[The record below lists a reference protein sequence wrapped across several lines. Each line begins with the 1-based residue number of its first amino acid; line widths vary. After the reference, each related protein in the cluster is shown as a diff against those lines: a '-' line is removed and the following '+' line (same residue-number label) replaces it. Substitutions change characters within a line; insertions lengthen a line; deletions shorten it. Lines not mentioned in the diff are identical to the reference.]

1 MIFKGGLFMLLFGAL
16 VPHAAI
22 IIREIGGAETDKVAK
37 TATAMNKLAGLFKDL
52 APETVLVF
60 SPHGPVLGT
69 ELPIRGDETL
79 EGNLRQFGWHRSW
92 TFQNDREL
100 VALITAE
107 VEAEGLA
114 ATVLERETYPSYGLR
129 SGLDHGVMVPLSFLA
144 ESPFRLVATG
154 ICYYYPPEK
163 QYALGVAIGRA
174 LRKTSRR
181 VAVVA
186 SGDLSHCLIPGAPV
200 AYNPRGEEFDRLLVK
215 LVQENRAE
223 EIVRLDP
230 ELVEE
235 AAECGYRSILMLL
248 GVFEG
253 LERET
258 EVLSYEGPFGVGYAV
273 ATFMPG
279 AENPACRLL
288 PVLQEKRAAEVAAR
302 RQQESAPV
310 RLARRTVENYL
321 KNKGERVGEEE
332 EEPGLPA
339 ELPQRAGVFV
349 SIKKHGE
356 LRGCIGTI
364 YPTRSSLAREIMANA
379 LAAAFQDPRF
389 PPVSEDELEDLV
401 YSVDILKSPEPVR
414 GLGDLDPERYGVIV
428 RRGHRSGLLLPNLEG
443 IDTPEEQVAI
453 ARRKAGIGPNEPVEL
468 ERFEVVRFY

>member
-1 MIFKGGLFMLLFGAL
+1 MLLFGAL

-22 IIREIGGAETDKVAK
+22 IIREIGGAETDKVAN
-37 TATAMNKLAGLFKDL
+37 TVAAMNRLAGIFKDL
-52 APETVLVF
+52 SPETVLVF

-100 VALITAE
+100 VDLITAE

-114 ATVLERETYPSYGLR
+114 ATVFTGDTYPFYGLR
-129 SGLDHGVMVPLSFLA
+129 DGLDHGVMVPLSFLA
-144 ESPFRLVATG
+144 ENPFRLVATG

-174 LRKTSRR
+174 VRKTSRR

-200 AYNPRGEEFDRLLVK
+200 AYNPRGKEFDLLLVK

-235 AAECGYRSILMLL
+235 AAECGYRSLLMLL

-279 AENPACRLL
+279 AENPAYRLL
-288 PVLQEKRAAEVAAR
+288 PVLQEKRAAEVASR

-321 KNKGERVGEEE
+321 RKNKGEEVGEEE
-332 EEPGLPA
+332 EEPGLPE
-339 ELPQRAGVFV
+339 ELPRRAGVFV

-356 LRGCIGTI
+356 LRGCIGTV
-364 YPTRSSLAREIMANA
+364 YPTRSSLAQEIMANA

-401 YSVDILKSPEPVR
+401 YSVDILKPPEPIR

-428 RRGHRSGLLLPNLEG
+428 RRGRRSGLLLPNLEG

-453 ARRKAGIGPNEPVEL
+453 ARRKAGIGPDEPVEL
-468 ERFEVVRFY
+468 ERFEVVRYY